1 MLTYKQI
8 QQIESSYH
16 SPFYLCDGR
25 RFSDNFDRITKAF
38 SSRWSKFILAYSYKT
53 NYIPYLC
60 QIIKAKGGWAE
71 VVSRLEYDLALK
83 IGQSPDKIIFNGP
96 VKQYEDIELALN
108 NGSIVNLD
116 SAYEIEHVLRY
127 ARQNSKKTIPIGI
140 RVNIDLTDANGQSHI
155 QNQLPTGRFGF
166 DPAQI
171 ISQFS
176 ILNSQLQTHNL
187 KVVSLH
193 GHTSSIGRNLWCYET
208 ITKTLCAIAQEYFP
222 KTVQYINIGGGFF
235 GQIPPEMGFGVVPGF
250 DDYAGAI
257 CGVLCQNK
265 WAIANQPALII
276 EPGVAMTA
284 NVIGFITKVMGIK
297 TIKNK
302 ILVTVDGSA
311 FHVKPTLHARNLP
324 WSLIPHDNT
333 KRPSARFSVVGAT
346 CMEKDYLLTDVE
358 GPLPKE
364 GDAIRIDQAGAYT
377 LVLSPPFIHPAPA
390 IIAVEGDTFKVI
402 RSCQTL
408 DDMFKNYV
416 F

>member
-1 MLTYKQI
+1 MLTYTKI
-8 QQIESSYH
+8 SNIITSAG
-16 SPFYLCDGR
+16 SPFYLCNGS
-25 RFSDNFDRITKAF
+25 RFSGNFDRITAAF
-38 SSRWSKFILAYSYKT
+38 SSRWPKFILAYSYKT
-53 NYIPYLC
+53 NYTPYLC
-60 QIIKAKGGWAE
+60 QIARAKGGWAE

-83 IGQSPDKIIFNGP
+83 IGQPADKMIFNGP
-96 VKQYEDIELALN
+96 VKQYGDIELALN

-116 SAYEIEHVLRY
+116 SAYEIEYILHY
-127 ARQNSKKTIPIGI
+127 ARKNPEKTIPIGI
-140 RVNIDLTDANGQSHI
+140 RVNMDLTDNNGQSHI

-166 DPAQI
+166 TLADLLEAK
-171 ISQFS
+171 
-176 ILNSQLQTHNL
+176 SQLLKAKNL

-193 GHTSSIGRNLWCYET
+193 GHTSSIGRNLWCYEM
-208 ITKTLCAIAQEYFP
+208 ITKTLCQIAEQYFP
-222 KTVQYINIGGGFF
+222 RTVQYIDVGGGFF
-235 GQIPPEMGFGVVPGF
+235 GQIPPEMGFGDVPTF

-257 CGVLCQNK
+257 CDVLHQNQ
-265 WAIANQPALII
+265 WAIKQQPTLVI
-276 EPGVAMTA
+276 EPGVAMCA
-284 NVIGFITKVMGIK
+284 NVISFITQVIGIK

-311 FHVKPTLHARNLP
+311 FHVKPTLHTRNLP

-364 GDAIRIDQAGAYT
+364 GDAIRIEQAGAYT

-390 IIAVEGDTFKVI
+390 IVAVEENEHFKII
-402 RSCQTL
+402 RARQTL
-408 DDMFKNYV
+408 DDMFRNYV